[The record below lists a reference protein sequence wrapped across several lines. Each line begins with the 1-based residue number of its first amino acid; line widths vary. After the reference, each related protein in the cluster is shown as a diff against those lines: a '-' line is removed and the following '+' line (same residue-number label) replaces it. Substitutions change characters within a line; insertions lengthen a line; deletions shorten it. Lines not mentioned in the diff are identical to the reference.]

1 MQVPAGGAQGRR
13 TRPAGMIVALGGSM
27 NTCVALVGAY
37 LRFNGYVTVPEQPVL
52 IGEGRPY
59 RYHTATDVDILAVR
73 FPNAAVVVPR
83 AYGAMDD
90 DLQLDVDSILN
101 IYKETVDV
109 LIGEVKTGRPRLN
122 EGLREM
128 DVLYATLRRVDPGF
142 DSPLEETIQKLIRH
156 GEAQCEAA
164 GKRWRFRLVAFGE
177 GQPALEGGPFMV
189 VQLRHV
195 AAFLMET
202 MRGHHEVWKDAQFGD
217 TVLDLMHL
225 FDKMGFTWQMTQRD
239 AQGNPPAQGP
249 NVQPSEMAEGKRAG
263 RQEVRRVEEDGVKA
277 SGQEG
282 KRAGVKPAPLKVAK
296 KNGKGPVSVSLKHTG
311 RRK

>member
-1 MQVPAGGAQGRR
+1 
-13 TRPAGMIVALGGSM
+13 M

-83 AYGAMDD
+83 AYGAVDD
-90 DLQLDVDSILN
+90 DLLMAVDNLLDIHKD
-101 IYKETVDV
+101 TVDV

-122 EGLREM
+122 EGLREP

-142 DSPLEETIQKLIRH
+142 DQPLQETIERLIRN
-156 GEAQCEAA
+156 GESECCAA

-177 GQPALEGGPFMV
+177 GQPALDGGPFMV

-195 AAFLMET
+195 AKFLMET
-202 MRGHHEVWKDAQFGD
+202 IGEHHEVWKDAQFGD
-217 TVLDLMHL
+217 SVLDLLHL
-225 FDKMGFTWQMTQRD
+225 FDKMGFSWHMQSREPQPIKPEGEKAGGREGEK
-239 AQGNPPAQGP
+239 ANPKKAAAKKPPPKKVAAKKSTPIEKPKVVAGDLSNGAP
-249 NVQPSEMAEGKRAG
+249 ISMAHTGKR
-263 RQEVRRVEEDGVKA
+263 K
-277 SGQEG
+277 
-282 KRAGVKPAPLKVAK
+282 
-296 KNGKGPVSVSLKHTG
+296 
-311 RRK
+311 